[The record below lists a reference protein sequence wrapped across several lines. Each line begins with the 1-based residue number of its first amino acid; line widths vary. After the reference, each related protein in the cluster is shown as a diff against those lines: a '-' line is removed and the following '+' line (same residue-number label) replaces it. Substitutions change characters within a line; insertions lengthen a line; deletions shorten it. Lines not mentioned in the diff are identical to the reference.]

1 MSLIGTIKDIGSKVK
16 GFFGSGQKDELKI
29 LGTSNDG
36 KIEIGYKA
44 EQSGALFGHKNT
56 YYIVV
61 DGQENEIFIEDFE
74 DAMLKLPKELDGAV
88 EKAYEGVLK
97 NTKASCESIHARYVQ
112 YNDIVKNGS
121 DALIEMTLQSDRV
134 FLDTVDNGEN
144 CDLINGKRA
153 YLNGVYKRLFLA
165 EKYFE
170 SHMQNAKEKMAVWRD
185 LRASEN
191 GSQAE

>member
-1 MSLIGTIKDIGSKVK
+1 MSLIGKIGEKVK
-16 GFFGSGQKDELKI
+16 GFLGSGQKDELKI
-29 LGTSNDG
+29 LGTSTSNDG
-36 KIEIGYKA
+36 QVIEIGYKT
-44 EQSGALFGHKNT
+44 EQGGPLFGHKNT

-61 DGQENEIFIEDFE
+61 DGQEKEIFIEDFE
-74 DAMLKLPKELDGAV
+74 DTMLKLPKELDGAV
-88 EKAYEGVLK
+88 EKAYDGVLK
-97 NTKASCESIHARYVQ
+97 NTNASCEGIHARYVQ

-144 CDLINGKRA
+144 SDLINGKRA
-153 YLNGVYKRLFLA
+153 YLNGVCKRLYNA
-165 EKYFE
+165 EYYYKL
-170 SHMQNAKEKMAVWRD
+170 HMQNAKEKMAVWRD